1 MGDPAPSQSQLDTQS
16 IQKKG
21 RGCTRMKQLKR
32 KTADG
37 QKLPIE
43 FQPNGLPSG
52 KNAKDFKLSVAAAAR
67 MNASI
72 LISDWDSKI
81 ASVTEAKANVWKAI
95 TVRNILFCLSLLY

>member
-16 IQKKG
+16 TQKKG

-37 QKLPIE
+37 QKIPIE
-43 FQPNGLPSG
+43 FQSNGLPSG
-52 KNAKDFKLSVAAAAR
+52 KNAKKFKLQVASAAR

-72 LISDWDSKI
+72 LISDWDSE
-81 ASVTEAKANVWKAI
+81 SAKLAKETVWKAI
-95 TVRNILFCLSLLY
+95 TVIFYFVCHYCT